1 MNDIVFI
8 VNPRAA
14 KGAAAEIGHRLKK
27 ELVARGVAHEIH
39 LTGYQGH
46 AVELAR
52 RTPARVVVAVGGDGT
67 VNEAA
72 NGIVGTG
79 KTLGIIPAGSGND
92 LIKSLNIPADFRSAL
107 ETVFRGQIRNI
118 DIGQVRCTKNGADG
132 NDGLAGNGRYF
143 VNGVGIGFDAA
154 VAARTAEIP
163 YLRGVLLYI
172 AAVFQTIGKYQAP
185 VFKVSYG
192 HGEREFPGLLIAIG
206 NGACAGGGFYLTPRA
221 KPDDELLD
229 VCMVNDV
236 PLMKILRL
244 MPKVMKGGHEGDP
257 DVEFVRSKKIRVDG
271 SKPFFVHADG
281 EIVGR
286 NVTGVSV
293 ELATARLPVLVGD
306 ARIGSG

>member
-1 MNDIVFI
+1 MSDIIFI
-8 VNPRAA
+8 VNPHAA

-39 LTGYQGH
+39 LSEYQGH

-67 VNEAA
+67 VNEVA

-92 LIKSLNIPADFRSAL
+92 LIKSLNIPADFKASL

-118 DIGQVRCTKNGADG
+118 DVGHVRCTKNGA
-132 NDGLAGNGRYF
+132 AGNGGVAGNDRYF

-163 YLRGVLLYI
+163 YLRGAPLYI
-172 AAVFQTIGKYQAP
+172 AAVFQTLGKYQPP

-192 HGEREFPGLLIAIG
+192 HGEREFSGLLIAIG
-206 NGACAGGGFYLTPRA
+206 NGVCAGGGFYLTPHA

-229 VCMVNDV
+229 ICMVKACPVAEDSPV
-236 PLMKILRL
+236 DAE
-244 MPKVMKGGHEGDP
+244 GHER
-257 DVEFVRSKKIRVDG
+257 RS
-271 SKPFFVHADG
+271 
-281 EIVGR
+281 
-286 NVTGVSV
+286 
-293 ELATARLPVLVGD
+293 
-306 ARIGSG
+306 